1 MLVFIFSLLFSIFL
15 SFFHILSFWSPL
27 WKISS
32 ALCSSSSAILYIFL
46 LSRFWGLRTLLHSGC
61 YFCSK
66 QFLFCG
72 CNIFSYLNMFS
83 YQHKVFTYQHSSQS
97 DPFKICHIMSFLLK
111 SHSSS
116 TSDSQEKPAS
126 LQCDGAQHS
135 LPLTSLSSAAL
146 PLVHSASATPAF
158 SVLLDFS
165 EPAPNLEPWL

>member
-1 MLVFIFSLLFSIFL
+1 MFYLFISFMEDFL
-15 SFFHILSFWSPL
+15 SFMFQLFCYTFCIF
-27 WKISS
+27 
-32 ALCSSSSAILYIFL
+32 AIMV
-46 LSRFWGLRTLLHSGC
+46 LRSKDSVLHSGC

-72 CNIFSYLNMFS
+72 CNIFSCLNMFS
-83 YQHKVFTYQHSSQS
+83 YQHKIFTYQHSSQS
-97 DPFKICHIMSFLLK
+97 DPFKMCHILSFLLK

-126 LQCDGAQHS
+126 LQCDGAQHG

-146 PLVHSASATPAF
+146 PLVHSASVTPAF
-158 SVLLDFS
+158 SVPLDFS